1 MMGFSCFGRVRLAAQ
16 PGQERNRDRMW
27 NLRAASLVMAPS
39 ADRRLRSCLSSFFSH
54 FTFKAFKTQK
64 GRGIAEMSAGAI
76 AAAAAAAL
84 PTGSVFGLVGCA
96 FRSVYLN

>member
-16 PGQERNRDRMW
+16 PGQERNSDRMW
-27 NLRAASLVMAPS
+27 SLRAASLVMAPS
-39 ADRRLRSCLSSFFSH
+39 ADRRLRSCLSSSFFSH

-76 AAAAAAAL
+76 DAAAAAL